1 MARMSNRNPA
11 TLPDVAGDAVALA
24 RPLDWVGMEHI
35 ALPVRIPDGAGG
47 QFQVAADVDVAV
59 DLADAG
65 ARGIHMSRLYL
76 QLQEGLA
83 REPITPAG
91 LRHLLQDGIASQQGL
106 ATQARLCIRYDALLQ
121 RPALESGFAGWKRY
135 PVDIEA
141 TLAEGHLRLA
151 LVSCPIALYPATSS
165 GERISFRQ
173 INKKTGNR
181 LRQQLVDEDSR
192 EAVEPQDKGRG
203 YEVAKGQYIQVE
215 DDELDAIQVES
226 THTIEI
232 EKFIPLSEIDVR
244 YFDSPYYLIPDDQ
257 VGLDAFSVI
266 RDAMASKKMVGIGH
280 VVLQKR
286 ERPILLEAFGK
297 GIRGMTLRYPYE
309 VRSETEYFQDIPDLK
324 IAPDM
329 LKLAQHII
337 DTKAAHFEP
346 SAFVDRYE
354 IELVELLKK
363 KQAGLPPKKT
373 EPRMPRPT
381 GSNIFDLLRRSVE
394 LEDKPKRTKA
404 PPLQP
409 ALAKKKAARPR
420 ARA

>member
-1 MARMSNRNPA
+1 MA
-11 TLPDVAGDAVALA
+11 A
-24 RPLDWVGMEHI
+24 RPNWKG
-35 ALPVRIPDGAGG
+35 
-47 QFQVAADVDVAV
+47 
-59 DLADAG
+59 
-65 ARGIHMSRLYL
+65 YL
-76 QLQEGLA
+76 KL
-83 REPITPAG
+83 
-91 LRHLLQDGIASQQGL
+91 S
-106 ATQARLCIRYDALLQ
+106 
-121 RPALESGFAGWKRY
+121 
-135 PVDIEA
+135 
-141 TLAEGHLRLA
+141 

-192 EAVEPQDKGRG
+192 EPVEVQDKGRG

-215 DDELDAIQVES
+215 EDELDAIQVES

-232 EKFIPLSEIDVR
+232 EKFVPLSEIDVR

-266 RDAMASKKMVGIGH
+266 RDAMASKKMVGIGQ

-409 ALAKKKAARPR
+409 ALVKKKAARPR